1 MLINNESY
9 IVLKLSTGEQLMG
22 ILEQEDA
29 THIQI
34 LDPMII
40 RTIPVVSEGRE
51 HVTAHPYCQF
61 TGDNVFDIEKR
72 NVIFIKPLLA
82 TMIPHYL
89 RIVKEHENSP
99 ALRTQKR
106 AEDLDWGDGGEITR
120 EEAIRRI
127 QMLEGITGISVA
139 EQEEEP
145 DQGWF
150 IEGNDT
156 KH

>member
-9 IVLKLSTGEQLMG
+9 IVLKLNTGEQLMG

-34 LDPMII
+34 IDPMII

-61 TGDNVFDIEKR
+61 TGDNVFDIEKK
-72 NVIFIKPLLA
+72 NIIFIKPLLR

-106 AEDLDWGDGGEITR
+106 AEDLDWGDEGEVSR

-127 QMLEGITGISVA
+127 EMLQGIIEA
-139 EQEEEP
+139 EVETEEP
-145 DQGWF
+145 EPNWF
-150 IEGNDT
+150 VEGNDT
-156 KH
+156 RH

>member
-9 IVLKLSTGEQLMG
+9 VVLKLNTGEQLMG

-34 LDPMII
+34 LDPVII
-40 RTIPVVSEGRE
+40 RTIPVISEGRE

-61 TGDNVFDIEKR
+61 TSDNVFDIEKR
-72 NVIFIKPLLA
+72 NVIFIKPLLT

-89 RIVKEHENSP
+89 RIVKEHETTS
-99 ALRTQKR
+99 ALQANEHT
-106 AEDLDWGDGGEITR
+106 EGLDGETITR

-127 QMLEGITGISVA
+127 QMLDGITGISVT
-139 EQEEEP
+139 ENEP
-145 DQGWF
+145 EDSWF

-156 KH
+156 RH

>member
-40 RTIPVVSEGRE
+40 RTIPVLSEGRE

-89 RIVKEHENSP
+89 RIVKEHEKSP
-99 ALRTQKR
+99 ALQTQKR
-106 AEDLDWGDGGEITR
+106 AEDLDWGDGD
-120 EEAIRRI
+120 EAIRRI
-127 QMLEGITGISVA
+127 QMLENVTGISV
-139 EQEEEP
+139 EEKEESE
-145 DQGWF
+145 GWF

>member
-1 MLINNESY
+1 MLSGDESY
-9 IVLKLSTGEQLMG
+9 IVLKLNTGEQLMA

-40 RTIPVVSEGRE
+40 RTIPVLSEGRE

-61 TGDNVFDIEKR
+61 TGDNVFDIDKK
-72 NVIFIKPLLA
+72 NVIFIKPLLR

-89 RIVKEHENSP
+89 RIVKEHENGP

-106 AEDLDWGDGGEITR
+106 AEDLNWGDEGEITR

-127 QMLEGITGISVA
+127 EMLQDLIEV
-139 EQEEEP
+139 EEEEP

>member
-1 MLINNESY
+1 MLTGNESF
-9 IVLKLSTGEQLMG
+9 IVLKLSTGEQIMG

-29 THIQI
+29 THLQI

-40 RTIPVVSEGRE
+40 RTIPIVNEGRE

-61 TGDNVFDIEKR
+61 TGDNIFDIEKR

-89 RIVKEHENSP
+89 RIVKEHEHNP
-99 ALRTQKR
+99 ALRTQRR
-106 AEDLDWGDGGEITR
+106 AEELDWGDKEEVTR

-127 QMLEGITGISVA
+127 QMLEGIIEA
-139 EQEEEP
+139 EVESETHQST
-145 DQGWF
+145 F

>member
-1 MLINNESY
+1 MLDGNESF
-9 IVLKLSTGEQLMG
+9 IVLKLNTGEQLMG

-34 LDPMII
+34 IDPMII
-40 RTIPVVSEGRE
+40 RTIPIVSEGRE

-61 TGDNVFDIEKR
+61 TGDNVFDIEKK
-72 NVIFIKPLLA
+72 NVIFIKPLLR

-106 AEDLDWGDGGEITR
+106 AEDLDWGDEGEVSK

-127 QMLEGITGISVA
+127 EML
-139 EQEEEP
+139 QEMIETEVEKEESNN
-145 DQGWF
+145 WF

>member
-1 MLINNESY
+1 MLTGNEFY
-9 IVLKLSTGEQLMG
+9 VVLKLSTGEQIMG
-22 ILEQEDA
+22 TLEQEDE
-29 THIQI
+29 THVQI

-40 RTIPVVSEGRE
+40 RTIPVINEGRE

-72 NVIFIKPLLA
+72 NVIFIKPLLT

-127 QMLEGITGISVA
+127 QMLEGITGISA
-139 EQEEEP
+139 EEEEP
-145 DQGWF
+145 EDNWF
-150 IEGNDT
+150 VEGNDT

>member
-40 RTIPVVSEGRE
+40 RTIPIISEGRE

-61 TGDNVFDIEKR
+61 TSDNVFDIEKK

-106 AEDLDWGDGGEITR
+106 TEDLNEGEITR

-127 QMLEGITGISVA
+127 EMLQDLIEV
-139 EQEEEP
+139 EEEEP
-145 DQGWF
+145 AQGWF

>member
-1 MLINNESY
+1 MLTGNESF

-40 RTIPVVSEGRE
+40 RTIPIINEGRE

-61 TGDNVFDIEKR
+61 TADNLFDIEKR
-72 NVIFIKPLLA
+72 NVIFIKPLLT

-106 AEDLDWGDGGEITR
+106 AEDLDWGDKEITR

-127 QMLEGITGISVA
+127 QMLENITGISV
-139 EQEEEP
+139 EEKEEP
-145 DQGWF
+145 EQNWF

>member
-1 MLINNESY
+1 MLTGNEFY
-9 IVLKLSTGEQLMG
+9 VVLKLSTGEQIMG
-22 ILEQEDA
+22 TLEQEDE
-29 THIQI
+29 THVQI

-40 RTIPVVSEGRE
+40 RTIPVINEGRE

-72 NVIFIKPLLA
+72 NVIFIKPLLT

-127 QMLEGITGISVA
+127 QMLEGITGISV
-139 EQEEEP
+139 EEEEP
-145 DQGWF
+145 EENWF
-150 IEGNDT
+150 VEGNDT

>member
-1 MLINNESY
+1 MLSNNESY

-40 RTIPVVSEGRE
+40 RTIPIISEGRE

-61 TGDNVFDIEKR
+61 TSDNVFDIEKR

-106 AEDLDWGDGGEITR
+106 AEDLNWGDEGEITR

-127 QMLEGITGISVA
+127 EMLQDLLEV
-139 EQEEEP
+139 EEEEP
-145 DQGWF
+145 AQGWF

>member
-1 MLINNESY
+1 MLDGNESF
-9 IVLKLSTGEQLMG
+9 IVLKLNTGEQLMG

-34 LDPMII
+34 IDPMII
-40 RTIPVVSEGRE
+40 RTIPIVSEGRE

-61 TGDNVFDIEKR
+61 TGDNVFDIEKK
-72 NVIFIKPLLA
+72 NVIFIKPLLR

-106 AEDLDWGDGGEITR
+106 AEDLNWGDEGEVSK

-127 QMLEGITGISVA
+127 EML
-139 EQEEEP
+139 QEMIETEVEKEESNN
-145 DQGWF
+145 WF

>member
-1 MLINNESY
+1 
-9 IVLKLSTGEQLMG
+9 MG

-40 RTIPVVSEGRE
+40 RTIPIISEGRE

-61 TGDNVFDIEKR
+61 TSDNVFDIEKR

-106 AEDLDWGDGGEITR
+106 AEDLNWGDEGEITR

-127 QMLEGITGISVA
+127 EMLQDLLEV
-139 EQEEEP
+139 EEEEP
-145 DQGWF
+145 AQGWF

>member
-1 MLINNESY
+1 
-9 IVLKLSTGEQLMG
+9 
-22 ILEQEDA
+22 
-29 THIQI
+29 
-34 LDPMII
+34 MII

-61 TGDNVFDIEKR
+61 TGDNVFDIEKK
-72 NVIFIKPLLA
+72 NIIFIKPLLR

-106 AEDLDWGDGGEITR
+106 AEDLDWGDEGEVSR

-127 QMLEGITGISVA
+127 EMLQGIIEA
-139 EQEEEP
+139 EVETEEP
-145 DQGWF
+145 EPNWF
-150 IEGNDT
+150 VEGNDT
-156 KH
+156 RH

>member
-1 MLINNESY
+1 MLTGNEFY
-9 IVLKLSTGEQLMG
+9 VVLKLSTGEQIMG
-22 ILEQEDA
+22 TLEQEDE
-29 THIQI
+29 THVQI

-40 RTIPVVSEGRE
+40 RTIPIINEGRE

-72 NVIFIKPLLA
+72 NVIFIKPLLT

-127 QMLEGITGISVA
+127 QMLEGITGISV
-139 EQEEEP
+139 EEEEP
-145 DQGWF
+145 EENWF
-150 IEGNDT
+150 VEGNDT

>member
-34 LDPMII
+34 LDPMLI
-40 RTIPVVSEGRE
+40 RTIPIVNEGRE

-99 ALRTQKR
+99 SLRTQKR
-106 AEDLDWGDGGEITR
+106 AEGLDWGDEGEITR
-120 EEAIRRI
+120 DEAIRRI
-127 QMLEGITGISVA
+127 QMLEGITGISV
-139 EQEEEP
+139 EEKEEP
-145 DQGWF
+145 EGWF

>member
-1 MLINNESY
+1 MLSGDESY
-9 IVLKLSTGEQLMG
+9 IVLKLNTGEQLMA

-40 RTIPVVSEGRE
+40 RTIPVLSEGRE

-61 TGDNVFDIEKR
+61 TGDNVFDIEKK
-72 NVIFIKPLLA
+72 NVIFIKPLLR

-89 RIVKEHENSP
+89 RIVKEHENGP

-106 AEDLDWGDGGEITR
+106 AEDLNWGDEGEITR

-127 QMLEGITGISVA
+127 EMLQDLIEV
-139 EQEEEP
+139 EEEEP

>member
-1 MLINNESY
+1 MLTGDESF
-9 IVLKLSTGEQLMG
+9 IVVKLSTGEQLMA

-29 THIQI
+29 THIQL

-40 RTIPVVSEGRE
+40 RTIPVVSEGKE

-61 TGDNVFDIEKR
+61 TGDNVFDIDKK
-72 NVIFIKPLLA
+72 NVIFIKPLLRA
-82 TMIPHYL
+82 MIPHYL
-89 RIVKEHENSP
+89 RIVKEHESGP

-106 AEDLDWGDGGEITR
+106 AEDLDWGDEGEITR

-127 QMLEGITGISVA
+127 QMLEDITGISVA
-139 EQEEEP
+139 EEEKEEL
-145 DQGWF
+145 GYF

>member
-1 MLINNESY
+1 MLRDESF
-9 IVLKLSTGEQLMG
+9 IVVKLSTGEQIMG

-34 LDPMII
+34 LDPMVIK
-40 RTIPVVSEGRE
+40 TIPIISEGRE

-61 TGDNVFDIEKR
+61 TADNVFDIEKK
-72 NVIFIKPLLA
+72 NVIFMKPLLRN
-82 TMIPHYL
+82 MIPHYI
-89 RIVKEHENSP
+89 RIVKQHEMNPSLQP
-99 ALRTQKR
+99 QKR
-106 AEDLDWGDGGEITR
+106 AEDLDWGDEGEITR

-127 QMLEGITGISVA
+127 QMLEDITGISVK
-139 EQEEEP
+139 EEEP
-145 DQGWF
+145 EESWF

>member
-1 MLINNESY
+1 MLTNNESY
-9 IVLKLSTGEQLMG
+9 IVLKLNTGEQLMG

-89 RIVKEHENSP
+89 RIVKEHESSP

-106 AEDLDWGDGGEITR
+106 SENLNEESLTR

-127 QMLEGITGISVA
+127 QMLEGIAGISVA
-139 EQEEEP
+139 DKELE
-145 DQGWF
+145 DSWY

>member
-1 MLINNESY
+1 MLTGNEFY
-9 IVLKLSTGEQLMG
+9 VVLKLSTGEQIMG
-22 ILEQEDA
+22 TLEQEDE
-29 THIQI
+29 THVQI

-40 RTIPVVSEGRE
+40 RTIPVINEGRE

-72 NVIFIKPLLA
+72 NVIFIKPLLT

-145 DQGWF
+145 EDNWF

>member
-22 ILEQEDA
+22 ILEQEDE

-40 RTIPVVSEGRE
+40 RTIPVLSEGKE

-61 TGDNVFDIEKR
+61 TSDNVFDIEKR

-106 AEDLDWGDGGEITR
+106 AEDLDWGDTGEITR

-127 QMLEGITGISVA
+127 QMLEDITGISVA

-145 DQGWF
+145 EGWF

>member
-72 NVIFIKPLLA
+72 NVIFIKPLLV

-99 ALRTQKR
+99 ALQTQKH
-106 AEDLDWGDGGEITR
+106 AEGRGDGGDITK

-127 QMLEGITGISVA
+127 QMLEGVTGISVA
-139 EQEEEP
+139 EKTELE
-145 DQGWF
+145 GWF

>member
-1 MLINNESY
+1 MLTGNESF
-9 IVLKLSTGEQLMG
+9 IVLKLSTGEQLMA

-40 RTIPVVSEGRE
+40 RTIPVVSEGKE

-61 TGDNVFDIEKR
+61 TGDNVFDIDKK
-72 NVIFIKPLLA
+72 NVIFIKPLLRA
-82 TMIPHYL
+82 MIPHYL
-89 RIVKEHENSP
+89 RIVKEHESSP
-99 ALRTQKR
+99 ALQTQKR
-106 AEDLDWGDGGEITR
+106 AEDLNWDTEDEITR

-127 QMLEGITGISVA
+127 QMLEDITGISVT
-139 EQEEEP
+139 EEEKEE
-145 DQGWF
+145 QGYF

>member
-1 MLINNESY
+1 MLDGNESF
-9 IVLKLSTGEQLMG
+9 IVLKLNTGEQLMG

-34 LDPMII
+34 IDPMII
-40 RTIPVVSEGRE
+40 RTIPIVSEGRE

-61 TGDNVFDIEKR
+61 TGDNVFDIEKK
-72 NVIFIKPLLA
+72 NVIFIKPLLR

-106 AEDLDWGDGGEITR
+106 AEDLDWGDEGEVSK

-127 QMLEGITGISVA
+127 EMLQEMIEA
-139 EQEEEP
+139 EVEKEEP
-145 DQGWF
+145 NNWF